1 MTATVYR
8 VLYDSSHQLIAPVR
22 EAFFSELEEAV
33 APDVG
38 GVFSGNRLE
47 AHWRCEDWATV
58 GDDPSAPLGD
68 LFGTIPACFFAI
80 AGQYSDRFRE
90 EFGTFGELLPA
101 SLADGRG
108 GLSVFNTLESRSA
121 VCSERSRL
129 KGMPHQRK
137 LVFRRSQLE
146 PGCIFRNVRFPL
158 NVYTYDNGNRGLL
171 TWCQR
176 FGLNG
181 LGFSAELSC

>member
-1 MTATVYR
+1 MSATVYR

-58 GDDPSAPLGD
+58 GDDPSAPLGE
-68 LFGTIPACFFAI
+68 LFGMIPTSLFAI
-80 AGQYSDRFRE
+80 AAQHIECFRE
-90 EFGTFGELLPA
+90 AFGAFGELLPA
-101 SLADGRG
+101 SLTGARG
-108 GLSVFNTLESRSA
+108 DLAVFNTLEAKAA

-129 KGMPHQRK
+129 KGMPHQRQ

-146 PGCIFRNVRFPL
+146 PGCIFRDLHFPSS
-158 NVYTYDNGNRGLL
+158 VYTYDDGNCGLR

-176 FGLNG
+176 FALSGLE
-181 LGFSAELSC
+181 FSAELSY